1 MGLCLREEE
10 ARAVIDSGRG
20 ICPRCSTTSNV
31 VKLSVHSE
39 RRLFKKTTKLY
50 CPSCNVFWEDL
61 SSFEQEYD
69 KACAKGLREQGLSAW
84 IEEFKRQGSLPFEV
98 PIILKKNEVPYLSW
112 ADVILYEGRR
122 YTYRSTSL
130 GTSVRVAKG
139 FWIHPR
145 VGRGDIQSEDVMRFI
160 DAGSLTLTDKRL
172 VFVGEKR
179 TASVDLRKLIG
190 VEVKDGLLY
199 VAREGK
205 QRIEAYEVPM
215 PYLTKECIL
224 MACEE
229 SST

>member
-1 MGLCLREEE
+1 
-10 ARAVIDSGRG
+10 
-20 ICPRCSTTSNV
+20 
-31 VKLSVHSE
+31 
-39 RRLFKKTTKLY
+39 
-50 CPSCNVFWEDL
+50 
-61 SSFEQEYD
+61 
-69 KACAKGLREQGLSAW
+69 LSAW

-98 PIILKKNEVPYLSW
+98 PIILKKTEVPYLSW
-112 ADVILYEGRR
+112 PNVILYEGRR
-122 YTYRSTSL
+122 YTYHSTSL

-145 VGRGDIQSEDVMRFI
+145 VGRGDIQSEDVMRFT

-179 TASVDLRKLIG
+179 TTPVDLKKIIG

-215 PYLTKECIL
+215 PHLTKECIL